1 MNHFHGHLVVEP
13 GTRFA
18 VVIARFNELI
28 GNRLLA
34 GFEDAIVR
42 HGGANMDI
50 DVYWVPG
57 AFELPMIAKTIA
69 ETGRYAAVAALGA
82 VIRGAT
88 PHFDY
93 VASEAAKGIQNAS
106 MATGTPIIFGVLT
119 TDTIEQAIERAG
131 TKSGNKGWDAGMSAI
146 EMANLMRHMRM
157 LALNPGTSKTG
168 SSSKRKV

>member
-1 MNHFHGHLVVEP
+1 MQHFNGQLVVEP

-18 VVIARFNELI
+18 VVIARFNEFI
-28 GNRLLA
+28 GSRLLA

-42 HGGANMDI
+42 HGGSALDI

-57 AFELPMIAKTIA
+57 AFEIPLLAKRVA
-69 ETGRYAAVAALGA
+69 ESGQYAAVATLGA

-93 VASEAAKGIQNAS
+93 VAGEAAKGVQSATL
-106 MATGTPIIFGVLT
+106 ATGVPIVFGVLT

-131 TKSGNKGWDAGMSAI
+131 TKGGNKGWEAGVTAI
-146 EMANLMRHMRM
+146 EMANL
-157 LALNPGTSKTG
+157 LTALESPKAKSPR
-168 SSSKRKV
+168 RK

>member
-18 VVIARFNELI
+18 VAISRFNELI
-28 GNRLLA
+28 GTRLLA

-42 HGGANMDI
+42 HGGQNMDI

-57 AFELPMIAKTIA
+57 AFELPLVAKVAA
-69 ETGRYAAVAALGA
+69 ESGRYGAVAALGA

-93 VASEAAKGIQNAS
+93 VAGESAKGLQNT
-106 MATGTPIIFGVLT
+106 MLGTGTPIIYGILT

-131 TKSGNKGWDAGMSAI
+131 TKSGNKGWDSGVAAI
-146 EMANLMRHMRM
+146 EMANLMRHMR
-157 LALNPGTSKTG
+157 LPALPPRTT
-168 SSSKRKV
+168 KRR

>member
-28 GNRLLA
+28 GTRLLA

-42 HGGANMDI
+42 HGGQNMDI
-50 DVYWVPG
+50 DVFWVPG
-57 AFELPMIAKTIA
+57 AFELPLVAKTVA

-88 PHFDY
+88 PHFDF
-93 VASEAAKGIQNAS
+93 VAAESAKGVQSA
-106 MATGTPIIFGVLT
+106 MLATGTPIVYATRTGTPRIALVGKQLEVSKPILFM
-119 TDTIEQAIERAG
+119 AIASVERL
-131 TKSGNKGWDAGMSAI
+131 AI
-146 EMANLMRHMRM
+146 SR
-157 LALNPGTSKTG
+157 
-168 SSSKRKV
+168 

>member
-1 MNHFHGHLVVEP
+1 MHHIHGHLVVEP

-42 HGGANMDI
+42 HGGDPASI

-57 AFELPMIAKTIA
+57 AFEIPLIAQTVA
-69 ETGRYAAVAALGA
+69 ELGRYGAVAALGA

-88 PHFDY
+88 PHFDF
-93 VASEAAKGIQNAS
+93 VASEAAKGVQAS
-106 MATGTPIIFGVLT
+106 ALKTGTPVVFGVLT

-131 TKSGNKGWDAGMSAI
+131 TKGGNKGWEAGITAI
-146 EMANLMRHMRM
+146 EMANLLKVVRM
-157 LALNPGTSKTG
+157 PALQAG
-168 SSSKRKV
+168 SDRPSKRRK

>member
-1 MNHFHGHLVVEP
+1 MIHIHGHLVVEP

-42 HGGANMDI
+42 HGGDTAAI

-57 AFELPMIAKTIA
+57 AFELPLLAQTVA
-69 ETGRYAAVAALGA
+69 ESGRYSAVAALGA

-88 PHFDY
+88 PHFDF
-93 VASEAAKGIQNAS
+93 VAAEAAKGLQAAS
-106 MATGTPIIFGVLT
+106 LKTSTPVIFGVLT

-131 TKSGNKGWDAGMSAI
+131 TKGGNKGWEAGMTAI
-146 EMANLMRHMRM
+146 EMANLM
-157 LALNPGTSKTG
+157 LALKGPQPPR
-168 SSSKRKV
+168 KRLKA